1 MRLKGRAAIITGGGQ
16 GIGEAVALR
25 FAAEGADIA
34 ILDRNGETAAS
45 VAAAIKKLG
54 RKSVGIEADLSKV
67 GNLDKAIGEAVTAL
81 GRADILLNNAGI
93 FKVASIEETT
103 EEIWDRHL
111 DINLK
116 AMFFAA
122 RAVAPTMRKQKWGRI
137 INLSSIA
144 GLGGFLNA
152 PAYCAAKGGVVNLT
166 KALACELGPHGITV
180 NAMAPGPV
188 ETPINDQFN
197 WSNPKGDA
205 HRKFLAERTP
215 SGVSFYK
222 VEDMTGTALYLASDD
237 SSAVTGVTIPIDG
250 GWVAW

>member
-34 ILDRNGETAAS
+34 ILDRNAETAKSVEAS
-45 VAAAIKKLG
+45 VKKLG
-54 RKSVGIEADLSKV
+54 RKSIAIEADLSKPK
-67 GNLDKAIGEAVTAL
+67 NIDDAVSRAVAAL
-81 GRADILLNNAGI
+81 GRVDILLNNAGI

-166 KALACELGPHGITV
+166 KALACELAPHGITV

-197 WSNPKGDA
+197 WNNPKGDA
-205 HRKFLAERTP
+205 HRKFLSERTP

-222 VEDMTGTALYLASDD
+222 VEDMTGTALYLASED

>member
-1 MRLKGRAAIITGGGQ
+1 MRLKGRAAVITGGGQ
-16 GIGEAVALR
+16 GIGEAVALC
-25 FAAEGADIA
+25 FAEAGADIA
-34 ILDRNGETAAS
+34 IIDKNGKTAQS
-45 VAAAIKKLG
+45 VANAVKKKG
-54 RKSVGIEADLSKV
+54 RKAVAIEADLSQVKSIDRAMSDA
-67 GNLDKAIGEAVTAL
+67 LAAL
-81 GRADILLNNAGI
+81 GRIDILLNNAGI

-116 AMFFAA
+116 AMFFGA
-122 RAVAPTMRKQKWGRI
+122 RAVAPTMRSQKRGRI

-166 KALACELGPHGITV
+166 KALACELAPHGITV

-197 WSNPKGDA
+197 WNNAQGDE
-205 HRKFLAERTP
+205 HRKFLSARTP

-222 VEDMTGTALYLASDD
+222 VADMTGTALYLASDD
-237 SSAVTGVTIPIDG
+237 SAAVTGVTIPIDG

>member
-34 ILDRNGETAAS
+34 ILDRNGATAKS
-45 VAAAIKKLG
+45 VAAAVGKLG
-54 RKSVGIEADLSKV
+54 RKAIAIEADLSKV
-67 GNLDKAIGEAVTAL
+67 KYIDKAVGEAIAAL

-122 RAVAPTMRKQKWGRI
+122 RAVAPAMRKHKWGRI

-166 KALACELGPHGITV
+166 KALACELAPHGITV

-197 WSNPKGDA
+197 WNNPKGDA
-205 HRKFLAERTP
+205 HRKFLSERTP

-222 VEDMTGTALYLASDD
+222 VEDMTGTALYLASED